1 MSAPA
6 ATPLPPR
13 LLARFA
19 AVLCV
24 LAAAAAVLSFAKG
37 SGWMGAVWVL
47 LAGLASNMAWYYG
60 RRARGAR
67 TAEDPNAGA
76 DAGAG
81 TAGDADA
88 SRAARPTAAE

>member
-6 ATPLPPR
+6 ASPLPPR

-19 AVLCV
+19 AALCV
-24 LAAAAAVLSFAKG
+24 LAVAAAVLSFVKG
-37 SGWMGAVWVL
+37 SWLGVIWVL

-67 TAEDPNAGA
+67 NAAKAEAGAGA
-76 DAGAG
+76 DTGTGPGAG
-81 TAGDADA
+81 TD
-88 SRAARPTAAE
+88 TV

>member
-13 LLARFA
+13 LLARSA
-19 AVLCV
+19 AALCV
-24 LAAAAAVLSFAKG
+24 LAAAAAVLSFVKG

-47 LAGLASNMAWYYG
+47 VAGLASNMAWYYG

-67 TAEDPNAGA
+67 TAANLGA

-81 TAGDADA
+81 TDGHADA

>member
-1 MSAPA
+1 MPAPA

-13 LLARFA
+13 LLARSA
-19 AVLCV
+19 AALCV

-67 TAEDPNAGA
+67 TAASPDA
-76 DAGAG
+76 DAAAG
-81 TAGDADA
+81 TGGCGDA
-88 SRAARPTAAE
+88 SRAARPTVAE